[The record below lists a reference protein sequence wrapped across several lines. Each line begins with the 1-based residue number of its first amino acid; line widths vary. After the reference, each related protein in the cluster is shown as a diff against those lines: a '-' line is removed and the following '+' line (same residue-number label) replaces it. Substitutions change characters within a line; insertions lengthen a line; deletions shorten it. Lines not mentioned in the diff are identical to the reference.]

1 MTQEHGSALFLCSCL
16 GSMEVDAAALGR
28 AATGTACRLHRHLC
42 RSESHLVAGAL
53 EAGQAVTVACG
64 QEAPVFED
72 LAQGRPLTTIDI
84 RDRAGWS
91 DEGAAALPKMAALLA
106 EGALSPRPAPLMP
119 IVSEG
124 VCLVY
129 GPGDVAMDAAERL
142 AGRLSVTVMLSDVG
156 EVIPPREDRFE
167 ILRGRIRAARGRL
180 GAFSLVA
187 DGLAVAEPAGR
198 GALRFGP
205 AADGGASECDIILDL
220 SGGTPLFPAP
230 DKRDG
235 YLRADPRDQA
245 AVARALLEASNLTGT
260 FDKPLHVRVT
270 ESLCAHSRAGK
281 TGCTR
286 CLDVCPTGA
295 ILPQGDHVSLAADIC
310 AGCGACAAV
319 CPTGAMLYDDPPLDH
334 QVRRLRVMAEAYRAA
349 GGAAPRLLLHDAGH
363 GAEMIALSAR
373 FGRGLPADV
382 LPLELPETGGAGHT
396 LILAALSQGYAEV
409 ALLAGP
415 RTEREG
421 LDPQLAL
428 ARALAPEPGRIRL
441 LDPAEPDALETAL
454 YDTRP
459 SAPQAEP
466 ALALGGGRELVRA
479 AMRALGA
486 GLDAPV
492 PLPEGAPYGAVLVDQ
507 EACTLCLACVS
518 LCPTGALLDNPD
530 RPELRFQED
539 ACVQCGICAAACPET
554 AITLE
559 PRYDASAEALKPRVL
574 NSEEPFACIECGKE
588 FGVRSTIERITEK
601 LRDRNWM
608 YTNSDNLRLIQMC
621 DDCRVQAQ
629 FIGDGGPMG
638 IAPRPTV
645 RTTDDYLDARDGPRG
660 RGPRRGDA

>member
-1 MTQEHGSALFLCSCL
+1 MTQERNAELLLCSCM
-16 GSMEVDAAALGR
+16 GSMEIDGEALGQAVAGR
-28 AATGTACRLHRHLC
+28 PCRVHRHLC
-42 RSESHLVAGAL
+42 RSEQHVVEAAL
-53 EAGQAVTVACG
+53 EAGRPVTLACG
-64 QEAPVFED
+64 QEAPLFED
-72 LAQGRPLTTIDI
+72 IAAGRPLATTDI

-91 DEGAAALPKMAALLA
+91 DEGAAAGPKMAALLA
-106 EGALSPRPAPLMP
+106 EGALSAEPAPLMP
-119 IVSEG
+119 ISSEG

-129 GPGDVAMDAAERL
+129 GPGAVAMEAAARL
-142 AGRLSVTVMLSDVG
+142 AGRLSVTVMLSDG
-156 EVIPPREDRFE
+156 EEVIPPREDRFE
-167 ILRGRIRAARGRL
+167 ILRGRIARARGRL
-180 GAFSLVA
+180 GAFSVVA
-187 DGLAVAEPAGR
+187 DGLALAEPAGR

-205 AADGGASECDIILDL
+205 AQDGGISECDVILDL
-220 SGGTPLFPAP
+220 SGGTPMFPAWE
-230 DKRDG
+230 KRDG
-235 YLRADPRDQA
+235 YLRADPRDPA
-245 AVARALLEASNLTGT
+245 AVARALFEASDLSGT
-260 FDKPLHVRVT
+260 FDKPLYVRVT

-295 ILPQGDHVSLAADIC
+295 ILPAGDHVSLAADIC

-334 QVRRLRVMAEAYRAA
+334 QVRRARVMAETYREA
-349 GGAAPRLLLHDAGH
+349 GGAAPRLLLHDAEF
-363 GAEMIALSAR
+363 GAELIALSAR

-382 LPLELPETGGAGHT
+382 LPLELPEAGGAGHM
-396 LILAALSQGYAEV
+396 LMLAALSQGYAEV
-409 ALLAGP
+409 AVLAGP
-415 RTEREG
+415 RTEREA

-428 ARALAPEPGRIRL
+428 ARAMAPEPERLRL
-441 LDPAEPDALETAL
+441 LEPAEPDALEAAL

-459 SAPQAEP
+459 PAPRAEP
-466 ALALGGGRELVRA
+466 ALALGGGRELVRS

-492 PLPEGAPYGAVLVDQ
+492 PLPEGAPYGAVLVDSD
-507 EACTLCLACVS
+507 ACTLCLACVS

-539 ACVQCGICAAACPET
+539 ACVQCGICASACPET

-621 DDCRVQAQ
+621 DDCRVAAQ
-629 FIGDGGPMG
+629 FSGGGGPLG
-638 IAPRPTV
+638 LAPRPPV
-645 RTTDDYLDARDGPRG
+645 RTTDDYLDGRKGPGG